1 MGRQIGH
8 PQKPLSSGLR
18 GVRRAEL
25 ALMAHRSERIQSKL
39 SRGKC
44 GAKSSGRQG
53 KAGSCQGQE
62 SSERASASKVKGLQG
77 KAGVQSCHLS

>member
-1 MGRQIGH
+1 
-8 PQKPLSSGLR
+8 
-18 GVRRAEL
+18 
-25 ALMAHRSERIQSKL
+25 MAHRSERIQSKL

-62 SSERASASKVKGLQG
+62 SSERERQQGQRTAGKSWSSELPLVLKKGV
-77 KAGVQSCHLS
+77 AER